1 MSVQLQRCLV
11 AFGGVS
17 SIGGSGLSK
26 PEMKSLLDT
35 ATP

>member
-1 MSVQLQRCLV
+1 MNVQLQRFLV
-11 AFGGVS
+11 ALGVVS